1 MIRILL
7 IDDDELSRML
17 MREHLVRSGFE
28 VVEAGDGNIG
38 KRLYR
43 SETFD
48 LVITD
53 IFMPQK
59 EGIATI
65 NELIEEFPN
74 ISIIAISDGGSVVKS
89 FDYLDHAIEMGAKAS
104 FQKPIDPEELI
115 AAIHDIL
122 QG

>member
-1 MIRILL
+1 MKNILL

-17 MREHLVRSGFE
+17 IREHLVRSGFD
-28 VVEAGDGNIG
+28 VTEAGDGEIG
-38 KRLYR
+38 KKLYR
-43 SETFD
+43 ANKFD

-65 NELIEEFPN
+65 NELMDEFPDIN
-74 ISIIAISDGGSVVKS
+74 IIAISDGGAVVKS

-115 AAIHDIL
+115 TSINSIIS
-122 QG
+122 